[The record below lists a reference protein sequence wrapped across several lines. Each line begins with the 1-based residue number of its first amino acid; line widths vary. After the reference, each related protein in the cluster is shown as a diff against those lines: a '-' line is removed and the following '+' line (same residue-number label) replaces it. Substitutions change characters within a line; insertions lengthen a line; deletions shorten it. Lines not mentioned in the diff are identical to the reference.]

1 MARGLRDRRGYP
13 RVGGTGRLDQQ
24 LGRLE
29 RENAALHA
37 EVERLQRANQQ
48 LQGRVRKLAGQVEEL
63 RRAANRQ
70 AAPFSNNTPA
80 SHPRRPG
87 RKPGP
92 AYGRCARRP
101 VPQRV
106 DRVVAVGL
114 PAACPHCRQ
123 RLAVERVACQY
134 QEDLPPPPASVIT
147 RYEVQIGRCLGCRR
161 RVQPRH
167 PEQTSDALGA
177 AGVQVGPRA
186 VALAVWASK
195 GLGLPAAK
203 VARLLGQL
211 GLKVTPGGVVQVLH
225 RAARR
230 ATPTY
235 RALVDGIRAS
245 PVVAPDETGW
255 RVAGHKAWLWAFAGQ
270 GVVVYR
276 IAQGRGFGD
285 AAVVLGEAFVGVLE
299 RDGWAPYRQFTT
311 AAHQTCLAHLLR
323 RCRELLED
331 AERGQ
336 AKTPHAVR
344 RILQRAL
351 WVRDQRDAGS
361 LDAAQV
367 AAEAERLA
375 AAVDWLIAGQTVY
388 APNRRL
394 LGHLARE
401 RGALF
406 TFLLRDRVQA
416 TNWRAEH
423 AIRPAVVCR
432 KAWGGNRTWTGAQTW
447 QVLSSILATAHL
459 QQRDPVGLLVPLLCA
474 PGPVLADLAIPAAA
488 STADTARGP

>member
-13 RVGGTGRLDQQ
+13 RVGGTGRLYQQ

-37 EVERLQRANQQ
+37 EVDRLQRANQQ
-48 LQGRVRKLAGQVEEL
+48 LQTRVRKLTGQVEEL
-63 RRAANRQ
+63 RRAAKRQ

-80 SHPRRPG
+80 AQPRRPG
-87 RKPGP
+87 RKPGA
-92 AYGRCARRP
+92 AYGLRARRP

-106 DRVVAVGL
+106 DRVVIVGL
-114 PAACPHCRQ
+114 PAACPHCGDE
-123 RLAVERVACQY
+123 LALERVAHQF
-134 QEDLPPPPASVIT
+134 QEDLPPPQASVVT
-147 RYEVQIGRCLGCRR
+147 RYEVQIGRCRGCRR

-186 VALAVWASK
+186 AALAVWASK

-203 VARLLGQL
+203 VARLLGQF
-211 GLKVTPGGVVQVLH
+211 GLKISAGGVVGVLH

-230 ATPTY
+230 AAPTY
-235 RALVDGIRAS
+235 KALVDGIRAS

-255 RVAGHKAWLWAFAGQ
+255 RVAGHRAWLWAFAGK

-276 IAQGRGFGD
+276 IASGRGFDD
-285 AAVVLGEAFVGVLE
+285 AAVVLGSGYAGVLE
-299 RDGWAPYRQFTT
+299 RDGWAPYRQFT
-311 AAHQTCLAHLLR
+311 AADHQTCLAHLLR
-323 RCRELLED
+323 RCRELLAD

-344 RILQRAL
+344 RILQAGL
-351 WVRDQRDAGS
+351 AARDGRVAGE
-361 LDAAQV
+361 LDTAQV
-367 AAEAERLA
+367 AAEAERLGV
-375 AAVDWLIAGQTVY
+375 AVDRLIAGQTVY

-394 LGHLARE
+394 LDHLARE
-401 RGALF
+401 RDALF
-406 TFLLRDRVQA
+406 TFLAQPGVQA

-423 AIRPAVVCR
+423 AIRPAVICR

-447 QVLSSILATAHL
+447 QVLSSLLATAEV
-459 QQRDPVGLLVPLLCA
+459 QQRDPVALLVPLLCA
-474 PGPVLADLAIPAAA
+474 PGPVLAELAIPGTITGLAC
-488 STADTARGP
+488 DP